1 MFERKKMIYLAS
13 YKGTRPGIHG
23 IVNRGIRLLD
33 HSKYSHTEI
42 CTGNPFESEVD
53 CDSASSLDG
62 GVRRKYMRLSPEKWD
77 IVQMPWVSLNVVNN
91 CYEEAKGRK
100 YDYFGVA
107 RFALPFATR
116 EHPNRDFCS
125 EYGARVAGIDDPW
138 RFSPHALHVACVQ
151 LCKIYKA

>member
-1 MFERKKMIYLAS
+1 MEIYLAS
-13 YKGTRPGIHG
+13 YKATHDGVQGLIN
-23 IVNRGIRLLD
+23 IGIRTLD
-33 HSKYSHTEI
+33 RALYSHSEI
-42 CTGNPFESEVD
+42 CVGNPFESEVD
-53 CDSASSLDG
+53 CYSSSGIDG
-62 GVRRKYMRLSPEKWD
+62 GVRCKRMQLNPDKWD
-77 IVQMPWVSLNVVNN
+77 IVHLPWVSLITVLN

-116 EHPNRDFCS
+116 EHPDRDFCS

-151 LCKIYKA
+151 LSKISKGT